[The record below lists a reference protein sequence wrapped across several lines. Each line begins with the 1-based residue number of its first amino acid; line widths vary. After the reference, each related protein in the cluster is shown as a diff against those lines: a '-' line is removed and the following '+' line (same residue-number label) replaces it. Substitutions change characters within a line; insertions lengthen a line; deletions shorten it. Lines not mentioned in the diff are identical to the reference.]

1 MQTLATDTTRARL
14 PFPALIAALRRAFAD
29 GATVPLRHTHT
40 IANPTGTDGTVLL
53 MPAWRPGARLGIKTV
68 TIFPGNTVQGHP
80 ALHSL
85 YTLFD
90 ACSGIPLAQLDGNE
104 ITSRRTAAVAALAA
118 DFLAR
123 ADARSL
129 LVLGCGR
136 VAQLLPEA
144 IACVRPIDELR
155 VWNHRPEGAER
166 LAAALRAQ
174 GRAAQVAVDLA
185 AAVAAADI
193 VVAATLSQAPLVRGA
208 WLRAGTHVG
217 LLGSFTPAMRESDAA
232 CFARSRV
239 FVDTDEAL
247 MKSGDVI
254 AARDEGGFD
263 DAQLAGT
270 LASLCRGEA
279 EGRRDAVEITLFK
292 SVGTALA
299 DLAAAELAYDAADAT
314 DASAAT
320 TSSSST

>member
-1 MQTLATDTTRARL
+1 MPAVLTLDADTTRARL
-14 PFPALIAALRRAFAD
+14 PFRALIAALRRAFAD

-40 IANPTGTDGTVLL
+40 IANPAGTDGTVLL

-68 TIFPGNTVQGHP
+68 TIFPGNTAQDRP

-90 ACSGIPLAQLDGNE
+90 ARSGVPLAQLDGNE
-104 ITSRRTAAVAALAA
+104 ITSRRTAAVAALAV

-144 IACVRPIDELR
+144 IACMRPVDAVR

-174 GRAAQVAVDLA
+174 GYAAQAVVDLA
-185 AAVAAADI
+185 AAVAEADV

-254 AARDEGGFD
+254 AARAEGGFD
-263 DAQLAGT
+263 DAHMAGT

-279 EGRRDAVEITLFK
+279 EGRRDAAEITLFK

-299 DLAAAELAYDAADAT
+299 DLAAAELAYDDE
-314 DASAAT
+314 SAAT